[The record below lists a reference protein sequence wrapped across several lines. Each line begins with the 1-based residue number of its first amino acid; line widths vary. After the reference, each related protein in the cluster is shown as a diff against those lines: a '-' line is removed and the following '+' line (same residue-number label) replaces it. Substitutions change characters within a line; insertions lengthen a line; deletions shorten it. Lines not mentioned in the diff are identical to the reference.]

1 MGYNTH
7 GRSDLLQFK
16 DTQKKEPVFLQH
28 KRKAKQKV
36 TVYSTTEICGL
47 CDAAGIFVR

>member
-1 MGYNTH
+1 MGYNIR
-7 GRSDLLQFK
+7 GRGDLLQFM

-36 TVYSTTEICGL
+36 TVDSTAEICGL
-47 CDAAGIFVR
+47 CDAGGIFVR